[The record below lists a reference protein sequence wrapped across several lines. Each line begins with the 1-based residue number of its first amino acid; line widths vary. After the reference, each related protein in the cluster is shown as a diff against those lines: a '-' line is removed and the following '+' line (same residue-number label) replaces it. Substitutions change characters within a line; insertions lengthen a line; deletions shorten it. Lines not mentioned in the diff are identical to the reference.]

1 MPHENLLRK
10 QDVSL
15 SSNRTFGLVFTV
27 VFILVG
33 ILPLL
38 YGYPIQLWSLAL
50 SGLFL
55 LLTLARP
62 GFLGP
67 LNHWWT
73 HFGLLLHSIV
83 SPITLGAL
91 FFGMVTPIGLVMRLI
106 GHDPLR
112 LKFDGNAQSYWIKRA
127 STKES
132 ESSSMNNQF

>member
-1 MPHENLLRK
+1 MTHENLLRK
-10 QDVSL
+10 QDVST

-33 ILPLL
+33 ILPLFF
-38 YGYPIQLWSLAL
+38 GYSIQLWSLVL

-55 LLTLARP
+55 LLALARP
-62 GFLGP
+62 GVLSP

-83 SPITLGAL
+83 SPITLGVL
-91 FFGMVTPIGLVMRLI
+91 FFGVVTPIGLVMRLI

-112 LKFDGNAQSYWIKRA
+112 LKFDVNAQSYWIKRA

-132 ESSSMNNQF
+132 KSSSMINQF